1 MIDKLIIQNY
11 VIIDLLE
18 FNLDRGL
25 NIITGETGA
34 GKSIILSALEL
45 VMGKRA
51 DLSSLKDKEKKCVVE
66 LYFDLSKYNLKPF
79 FKQNEID
86 YDKEL
91 ILRREISSKGKSRSF
106 INDTP
111 CKLDVLRSLAG
122 QIIDLHK
129 QFDNLE
135 IQDTE
140 FHREVLD
147 GFTSHKKLLTSYKS
161 NYKEYLSYTKEI
173 SEIEREQSQK
183 QKELDYLS
191 FQFEELNKAGL
202 EPNEQDEKE
211 SKVNV
216 WSNAKDIQ
224 QHFSESIDVLESGE
238 NTVVDKLQFCFNA
251 VNNYTHLGVAI
262 EDISKRLYS
271 VLEEVQDLSKEMNSV
286 VSDIE
291 YDPEQLSEYQERL
304 NDIYRLQKKY
314 NVQSIEQLLEIQ
326 KDFQDKILRIDQD
339 SERLDTL
346 RELKGKRSLELDDLA
361 SQLHNNRT
369 NKSKALEKKI
379 LKLLKDLSFN
389 NARFRIDIHK
399 LDHYNA
405 YGKDDIEFLFS
416 ANKGVALQ
424 ALRKV
429 ASGGEISRLMLAI
442 KSVVADTMS
451 LPTLIFDEI
460 DSGISGDVALRTGAL
475 LSSISKKHQI
485 ISITHSPQVAAR
497 ADKHFK
503 IAKKEDEKSTE
514 SFIKVLSEKDR
525 IIELAKMLSGDPP
538 SKSAVENAKEL
549 ISL

>member
-18 FNLDRGL
+18 FNLDKGL

-51 DLSSLKDKEKKCVVE
+51 DLSSLKDKAKKCIVE
-66 LYFDLSKYNLKPF
+66 LYFDLSKYNLESF
-79 FKQNEID
+79 FIKHELD

-91 ILRREISSKGKSRSF
+91 IIRREISSKGKSRSF

-111 CKLDVLRSLAG
+111 CKLDIVKLLAG

-135 IQDTE
+135 IQDTD

-147 GFTSHKKLLTSYKS
+147 GFIGHKKILT
-161 NYKEYLSYTKEI
+161 NYQTTFQEYQLCLKEI
-173 SEIEREQSQK
+173 AGIQKEQSEK
-183 QKELDYLS
+183 QKELDYIS
-191 FQFEELNKAGL
+191 FQYEELNNTGL
-202 EPNEQDEKE
+202 ATNEQEEKE
-211 SKVNV
+211 AKVNI

-224 QHFSESIDVLESGE
+224 SDFSETINILELGE
-238 NTVVDKLQFCFNA
+238 NSVVDRLQQSYNA
-251 VNNYTHLGVAI
+251 VSNYTQLGGNI
-262 EDISKRLYS
+262 EEISNRLS
-271 VLEEVQDLSKEMNSV
+271 SILEEVQDLSKEISSV
-286 VSDIE
+286 VETID
-291 YDPEQLSEYQERL
+291 YDPEQLGEYQERL
-304 NDIYRLQKKY
+304 NEIYRLQKKY
-314 NVQSIEQLLEIQ
+314 NVQTVSQLLDIQ
-326 KDFQDKILRIDQD
+326 KDFQGKILSIDQD
-339 SERLDTL
+339 TQRLETL
-346 RELKGKRSLELDDLA
+346 KNSKDEFSKLLDELALKIHK
-361 SQLHNNRT
+361 NRT
-369 NKSKALEKKI
+369 KKSKALEYKI

-389 NARFRIDIHK
+389 NARFSIDIK
-399 LDHYNA
+399 LGETYKS
-405 YGKDDIEFLFS
+405 YGKDNIEFLFS
-416 ANKGVALQ
+416 ANKGVELQ
-424 ALRKV
+424 SLRKV

-442 KSVVADTMS
+442 KSIVADTMS

-460 DSGISGDVALRTGAL
+460 DSGISGDVALRTGTL
-475 LSSISKKHQI
+475 LSSISKEHQI

-503 IAKKEDEKSTE
+503 IAKKEDSKTTE
-514 SFIKVLSEKDR
+514 SFIQVLTEKER
-525 IIELAKMLSGDPP
+525 VIELAKMLSGDPP